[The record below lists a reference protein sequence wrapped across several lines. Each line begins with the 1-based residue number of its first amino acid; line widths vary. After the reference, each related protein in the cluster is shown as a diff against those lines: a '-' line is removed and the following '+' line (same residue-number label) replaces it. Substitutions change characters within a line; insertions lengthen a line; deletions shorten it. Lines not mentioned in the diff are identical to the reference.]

1 MTAHVISH
9 RRPRGKRGNAWAYA
23 GRRFGALV
31 LTLAAL
37 TTASWLAPMMRK
49 PAEPPLLPELVE
61 TRAADPAPEAALF
74 EVDIALDLLGPPPPP
89 RRQRRQERG
98 VPLDA
103 AANNVPDGY
112 EILSAAELD
121 AISQAGD

>member
-9 RRPRGKRGNAWAYA
+9 RRPRRKRGNAWAYA

-37 TTASWLAPMMRK
+37 TTASWLAPMLRT
-49 PAEPPLLPELVE
+49 PADPLLPELVE
-61 TRAADPAPEAALF
+61 TRSAEPGPEAALF

-89 RRQRRQERG
+89 QRQRRRERG

-103 AANNVPDGY
+103 AANHVPDGY
-112 EILSAAELD
+112 EILSAAELA
-121 AISQAGD
+121 AISQASD